1 MGILFVVG
9 IGLIADR
16 QRFNHRAGDN
26 LGRFDP
32 VFKFALYCLAVCV
45 NMDVLQVIPIGR
57 VVVEKTDFLAF
68 QLRYFDA
75 KVVELAL
82 WIVKPGLSRQ
92 FVAIEGEPNFV
103 AIEVVTQPYALAV
116 ITEVG
121 VGQSSVRRIAVPL
134 VGIAAI
140 DAVVKVSDAPPG
152 RCRLFPSCRCGV
164 INSLNAAAE
173 RLITAFFG
181 NKVYDTANRLRTVE
195 DRIGA
200 FDHFNPF
207 QRGFVNQQT
216 GSVVLSGTLVTDD
229 LAVDQNQHPR
239 RRFAT
244 DTNLFPPC
252 EGVIGDFDAGNIL

>member
-92 FVAIEGEPNFV
+92 FVTIEGEPNFV

-121 VGQSSVRRIAVPL
+121 VGQSSVRRIAV
-134 VGIAAI
+134 
-140 DAVVKVSDAPPG
+140 VKVSDAAPG